1 MSVSHIDPHQF
12 EGFAGL
18 IFDMDGTLIDT
29 LAAHKRAWLEM
40 GQEYGYDF
48 DPQLM
53 VALTGSTTYNI
64 AQAMMEKAGMPLTY
78 LEEVVQRK
86 RDLGAQYMAESAVL
100 LPAFEVAQFYHGKKP
115 LALGTGAHR
124 QIVDTLFAQFDLARL
139 FDVVVTSDDVANH
152 KPHPDTFLQCA
163 KGLGLAPCDCVV
175 FEDGDYGVQAALAG
189 NMAVFDVR
197 TGALSRGALGG

>member
-53 VALTGSTTYNI
+53 VSLTGSTTYNI

-197 TGALSRGALGG
+197 TGELSRGALGG